1 MLKKSTI
8 LLILITVTLLVLTG
22 CTRSATRGPRVT
34 PTSESDIP
42 FPVSTQSQI
51 LVDILAL
58 TQTAQAQ
65 QPAEK
70 AKATAEA
77 TKAPATTAPDPTN
90 APAATQPAPAPQE
103 EPEESAT
110 YPTATPGVPAT
121 YTIQADEFP
130 FCIARR
136 FNLNAGDLLAI
147 NGLNLDSYV
156 VPGFVLTLPQ
166 NSSYVG
172 ERSLKAHPADYTV
185 QSGDTIGKI
194 ACAFGDVKP
203 YDIYAVNGLE
213 QGSALNAGQVLK
225 IP

>member
-1 MLKKSTI
+1 MQKKFTI
-8 LLILITVTLLVLTG
+8 LLILITITLLVLTG

-65 QPAEK
+65 QPQEK
-70 AKATAEA
+70 AKATSEA
-77 TKAPATTAPDPTN
+77 TKAPATTAPEPTS

-103 EPEESAT
+103 EPEDAT

-166 NSSYVG
+166 NSSYAG
-172 ERSLKAHPADYTV
+172 ERSLKAHPTDYTV
-185 QSGDTIGKI
+185 QSGDTIGKV
-194 ACAFGDVKP
+194 ACAFGDVNP

-213 QGSALNAGQVLK
+213 QGSALTAGQVLH

>member
-1 MLKKSTI
+1 MPKKSLI
-8 LLILITVTLLVLTG
+8 FLILITITLLLITG

-34 PTSESDIP
+34 PTAESDIP

-51 LVDILAL
+51 LVDILAQ

-70 AKATAEA
+70 AKSTAEPTKPPVVAA
-77 TKAPATTAPDPTN
+77 TEAAP
-90 APAATQPAPAPQE
+90 APAATLPPA
-103 EPEESAT
+103 EPEAEVVN
-110 YPTATPGVPAT
+110 PTATPGVPAT
-121 YTIQADEFP
+121 YTVQADEFP

-136 FNLNAGDLLAI
+136 FNVDPVDLLSI
-147 NGLNLDSYV
+147 NGLNMDSYV
-156 VPGFVLTLPQ
+156 AIGFRLTMPQ
-166 NSSYVG
+166 SGSFPY
-172 ERSLKAHPADYTV
+172 ERSLKAHPTDYTV

-194 ACAFGDVKP
+194 ACAFGDVNP

-213 QGSALNAGQVLK
+213 QGSSLSVGQVLR

>member
-1 MLKKSTI
+1 MQKKSAI
-8 LLILITVTLLVLTG
+8 LLILITITLLVLTG

-65 QPAEK
+65 QPADQS
-70 AKATAEA
+70 KATPEPS
-77 TKAPATTAPDPTN
+77 KAPVTTAPQATN
-90 APAATQPAPAPQE
+90 APAATQPAPAPE
-103 EPEESAT
+103 EPQDTT

-121 YTIQADEFP
+121 YTIRPDEFP

-172 ERSLKAHPADYTV
+172 ARALKSHPTDYTV

-194 ACAFGDVKP
+194 ACSFGDVNP
-203 YDIYAVNGLE
+203 YDIYAVNGLD
-213 QGSALNAGQVLK
+213 QGSALTAGQVLH